1 MNLFFSELLQ
11 TIGVAAAAYVVL
23 LLGAMGYKRL
33 EARRAAKKSS
43 PGSWASTLITLR
55 RCVRRAARIIPT
67 RLRLPL
73 FA

>member
-23 LLGAMGYKRL
+23 LLGAMGFKRL

-43 PGSWASTLITLR
+43 P
-55 RCVRRAARIIPT
+55 
-67 RLRLPL
+67 
-73 FA
+73 